1 MRRLPSY
8 FALLLLALQACTD
21 VEATNPYDPGAPAS
35 VKALGTL
42 RGRVL
47 LPDASPAVGAAVG
60 LSDTSVTTTTDAE
73 GRFTLSEVPEGAHLL
88 TVALDCHRSLAVAT
102 PTFDIGDEHE
112 QPDLQLEVA
121 TGTIEG
127 TVSFAGGPGGRLA
140 EVAVFQP
147 GGGAGTRPDDTGRF
161 ALTDARACAGQTVTA
176 VAYGYAPATASG
188 LEVGAGE
195 TLTLDEPLVLV
206 PLPGR
211 VSGRLV
217 LPAGDLGPAEGLG
230 VSVRAFGGEVVE
242 ARTAADGAF
251 SLAVPQ
257 GPATFVAAV
266 PGYRTVTTPLTV
278 PPSADDTVV
287 ADLGDVPLAWAFER
301 VSGRVALA
309 DGGDATAVRLSLGNA
324 ERQYP
329 ALASGT
335 GEFEFA
341 AVRAGTYT
349 LTATAF
355 GYTQVGAAPE
365 VVVADGAPVT
375 DLNVPLAVRPG
386 VLCGRVSFPPE
397 PGEAPAPPVD
407 TAGCPPLDPAGG
419 TLPDAHV
426 RVPTSGALE
435 ATLQADGYFRVE
447 PRAGFH
453 SVEIVRP
460 GYETLQRF
468 NVSVSDDAA
477 IPTDLGELRLDYARA
492 ALSGIVVV
500 ADCPPHP
507 VLVSVV
513 ATGPHGTQLV
523 IANVPGA
530 QPDGACVR
538 DGVFDFPALPVGDY
552 DLLVS
557 SDDYIAQSARVTVPA
572 AAGAPPLEIAL
583 AVNPATLRLTLSAEG
598 LAPAS
603 EDTPCDAQNGAPFA
617 ALEAALLG
625 TEGVGHPDCH
635 GEVVLSGLRPGTYAL
650 RLSGGD
656 DYGVLI
662 VPTVTLSPGGAVDL
676 GEQSLPYAT
685 GGLTGRILVP
695 EGESPENAIITLAGR
710 ASAVA
715 YTGADG
721 SYSFFGVRTDPTAV
735 LTASLPGFESQQRTV
750 AILRDRV
757 SPVEDI
763 RLALFPGRVR
773 GRVLPEGGGSAAGTR
788 VSIAGTALEDTTDEG
803 SAPGVE
809 PVVLPGTF
817 ALENLRAGT
826 YALEISRPG
835 DARFRVGSVPN
846 VLVPAGGDV
855 DVGTVELSRATGAAT
870 VDVTVEDAARLDAE
884 ALALVYGAVVGRLG
898 SRTPGESTRLE
909 ANAYLVPDCVAGAR
923 PCARIDFPA
932 VPVDA
937 YTLTIEREDYAP
949 STQEITLDVDGDAV
963 SVDSVLLA
971 ILPGQIAGT
980 VVDPEGTPL
989 AGVTVT
995 PAGGAPTTTNA
1006 AAPVGAFL
1014 AGGLREGS
1022 YAVTFTRAGYATT
1035 TLPSIGV
1042 TAGLTTDIGT
1052 IALAYA
1058 TGGLHGVVE
1067 LGDGASPAG
1076 VVVTAAH
1083 ESGLV
1088 ETTVTD
1094 AAGAWQLAD
1103 VRAGNWLVTAERE
1116 AYASD
1121 DANAVVSEDAE
1132 TDVGTLRL
1140 AVNPGRIVGR
1150 ILLGDDDPAVS
1161 PTSAVVE
1168 ILPVGTAQ
1176 VHPFEDGT
1184 FALVGLKAGVYSLSV
1199 TLTDYA
1205 PAEVQGL
1212 VVGAG
1217 MDADAGDVV
1226 LTDLKAPA
1234 APTLTLV
1241 PTFNPL
1247 SGLPETPAVQ
1257 AVAVLNPE
1265 AAPGLRGGVVQIGFD
1280 AEGVD
1285 PRDTDANFDPAH
1297 GLGQWQ
1303 MRTSALADWVRVP
1316 GDTPP
1321 FSIPV
1326 LIDKV
1331 TTIALRGV
1339 DAEGNAGE
1347 AAELAVMAIDD
1358 VPPASPTLREPITGC
1373 FAPSAL
1379 PGTRRCVVNADA
1391 VNIPIQP
1398 AGLADKSFGCYFVQS
1413 IAAPDQ
1419 TCAADGD
1426 CGGRGTCHA
1435 GFCLDAAALAWSPG
1449 SADCYPSATQYVTVF
1464 PEEDSKTFHCVRTY
1478 DRGGL
1483 ASAPT
1488 CMLIEEDSVQPVAPD
1503 LFPNEIEVRADSV
1516 AIFTLLPMDEFDA
1529 NISHF
1534 EKKPAGVNA
1543 QWTRARPEEAAA
1555 GSFAFDLAPGQEN
1568 ALSLR
1573 AVDFAGNTS
1582 EATTVYMDETSYG
1595 PVDETPAGVAYSA
1608 DFAGGRATWANP
1620 RGCDAL
1626 GQGRRCH
1633 FGLMTQDDGSQHEGT
1648 HQLGTAEGC
1657 FRDCLPGAGVA
1668 PLMVQSTFGLFYT
1681 QYQEAT
1687 AQNPRG
1693 THEIRALPYGADG
1706 EPGTADDA
1714 DLADDCCAL
1723 PGQAVDTNTA
1733 VVWLGAS
1740 DRMVVWVRFSVS
1752 NNVGTWK
1759 AYALPLNVDQVSGPH
1774 SPAESVTTQTLHQNA
1789 NLSGAPGDVAAN
1801 FSLAG
1806 DTLLF
1811 TANAAPRA
1819 WVKLLSG
1826 AGSIL
1831 GNIALPADFAGA
1843 VPFLTSTNT
1852 GLAGIL
1858 TPAAAPSERRLFQ
1871 VNSLDFRSAQAAGVC
1886 AANTCNAQQGCF
1898 KGVCFDLVRPAG
1910 GLPNLICT
1918 EPNGEHCG
1926 TPKALTTDGGLV
1938 AAVVTTTREGLDYDR
1953 VLLST
1958 GPGAAPRRLLER
1970 PGPLHDTVVNF
1981 DRLMTVDETSGTPRL
1996 LRIDPTDL
2004 TWRGLDPE
2012 VLAERNH
2019 PRPLGGWT
2027 AHVAPRANGRPGL
2040 ALFGNEVAGS
2050 PVTFALALPA
2060 HAQANAGDVQ
2070 PWNEGRGFATFG
2082 TVLAWAEVLTA
2093 AANNAPRFRLT
2104 VIDTGV
2110 LCAAGE
2116 AGCTPYRAC
2125 TADGLT
2131 CRDFKQLSA
2140 ETIAVG
2146 GVPQVALPAH
2156 FPIDVAVNGSQVML
2170 HATQALG
2177 GTALQYFMRDFV
2189 NNRTHSS
2196 LNAQSQLRGA
2206 GAAGE
2211 ALTQCDAAGFA
2222 SRGVANAIEDRI
2234 GCLNRLANGTW
2245 EFRLLIRASQA
2256 TNWNSAAVASTLFA
2270 NNAATHLGL
2279 LGNGTASEVF
2289 LIDDRTVVLESALGG
2304 GAGLTQPLLRL
2315 STPPG
2320 NTLGGQAD
2328 EYALLYQ
2335 RGDIAGLGLGRTVL
2349 APPNRL
2355 VFADTLLSMQA
2366 EIMRLDVLEGTL
2378 ERLTNDE
2385 AVQVQPGVS
2394 TSGLLV
2400 YVDHRYFLTA
2410 QGGYRARPSFT
2421 VRGLP

>member
-1 MRRLPSY
+1 MRHLPSY

-35 VKALGTL
+35 VKAPGTL
-42 RGRVL
+42 HGRVL
-47 LPDASPAVGAAVG
+47 LPDASPAAGAAVG
-60 LSDTSVTTTTDAE
+60 LADTSVSATTDAE
-73 GRFTLSEVPEGAHLL
+73 GRFTLTEVPEGSHLL
-88 TVALDCHRSLAVAT
+88 TVALDCHRSVAIAT
-102 PTFDIGDEHE
+102 AAFDIGDEHT
-112 QPDLQLEVA
+112 QPDIRLEVA
-121 TGTIEG
+121 TGTLRG

-140 EVAVFQP
+140 EVSVFQP
-147 GGGAGTRPDDTGRF
+147 GGGAGTRPDDAGRF

-176 VAYGYAPATASG
+176 IAYGYAPATATG
-188 LEVGAGE
+188 LEVRPGE
-195 TLTLDEPLVLV
+195 ALDLPEPLILV

-211 VSGRLV
+211 VAGRLV
-217 LPAGDLGPAEGLG
+217 LPAGDSGPVEGLG
-230 VSVRAFGGEVVE
+230 VTVRAFGGEVVE

-278 PPSADDTVV
+278 PPSADDSVV

-301 VSGRVALA
+301 VSGRVTLA
-309 DGGDATAVRLSLGNA
+309 DGGDAAAVRLALGNA
-324 ERQYP
+324 DRQYP
-329 ALASGT
+329 ALASAT

-349 LTATAF
+349 LTASAF
-355 GYTQVGAAPE
+355 GYAQVGAPPE

-375 DLNVPLAVRPG
+375 GLDVPLAVRPG

-397 PGEAPAPPVD
+397 PGEAPAPAPE
-407 TAGCPPLDPAGG
+407 TTGCPPLAPAGG
-419 TLPDAHV
+419 TVPDAHV

-453 SVEIVRP
+453 SVELVRP

-468 NVSVSDDAA
+468 NVSVSDDPAN
-477 IPTDLGELRLDYARA
+477 PTDLGELRMDYARA
-492 ALSGIVVV
+492 ALSGRVVV

-530 QPDGACVR
+530 QADGACVQS
-538 DGVFDFPALPVGDY
+538 GVFDFPALPVGDY

-557 SDDYIAQSARVTVPA
+557 SDDYIARTQRVTVPA

-583 AVNPATLRLTLSAEG
+583 AVNPATLRLALSAEG
-598 LAPAS
+598 LAPVDAQ
-603 EDTPCDAQNGAPFA
+603 TPCDAQNGAPFA

-635 GEVVLSGLRPGTYAL
+635 GEVVLDGLRPGTYAL

-695 EGESPENAIITLAGR
+695 DGESPENAIVTLAGR
-710 ASAVA
+710 SSAVA

-788 VSIAGTALEDTTDEG
+788 VSIAGTAIEDTTDEG

-817 ALENLRAGT
+817 ALENIRAGT
-826 YALEISRPG
+826 YALEVSRPG

-855 DVGTVELSRATGAAT
+855 DVGTVELSRATGAVT

-909 ANAYLVPDCVAGAR
+909 ANAYLVPDCLAGGR
-923 PCARIDFPA
+923 PCARIEFPS

-937 YTLTIEREDYAP
+937 YTLTVEREDYAP
-949 STQEITLDVDGDAV
+949 STQEVTLDVDGDAV
-963 SVDSVLLA
+963 AVDSVLLA

-980 VVDPEGTPL
+980 VVGPDGAPL

-995 PAGGAPTTTNA
+995 PAGSAPTTTNA

-1022 YAVTFTRAGYATT
+1022 YAVTFARAGHATT

-1103 VRAGNWLVTAERE
+1103 VRAGHWLVTAERE
-1116 AYASD
+1116 AYVSD
-1121 DANAVVSEDAE
+1121 DTNAVVSEDAE

-1150 ILLGDDDPAVS
+1150 IVPGDADPAVS
-1161 PTSAVVE
+1161 PADAVVE

-1184 FALVGLKAGVYSLSV
+1184 FALEGLKAGVYSISV
-1199 TLTDYA
+1199 SLTDYVS
-1205 PAEVQGL
+1205 AEVQGL

-1217 MDADAGDVV
+1217 GDADAGDVV

-1234 APTLTLV
+1234 APTLALV
-1241 PTFNPL
+1241 PAFVPL

-1257 AVAVLNPE
+1257 AVPVI
-1265 AAPGLRGGVVQIGFD
+1265 APPVPPAPRSGRVQIGFD

-1285 PRDTDANFDPAH
+1285 PRDTDANFDPERGA
-1297 GLGQWQ
+1297 GRWQ
-1303 MRTSALADWVRVP
+1303 MRTSALADWVALP
-1316 GDTPP
+1316 GAAPP

-1326 LIDKV
+1326 PMDKV
-1331 TTIALRGV
+1331 TTIAVRAV
-1339 DAEGNAGE
+1339 DAAGNAGE
-1347 AAELAVMAIDD
+1347 PAELAVMAIDD
-1358 VPPASPTLREPITGC
+1358 TPPTAPVLREPITGC
-1373 FAPSAL
+1373 FTAGVVA
-1379 PGTRRCVVNADA
+1379 GARRCVVNADA

-1398 AGLADKSFGCYFVQS
+1398 AGLGDKSFGCYFLQS
-1413 IAAPDQ
+1413 IAAPEQACTADADCEGRE
-1419 TCAADGD
+1419 TCL
-1426 CGGRGTCHA
+1426 A
-1435 GFCLDAAALAWSPG
+1435 GFCLDATALPWSPG
-1449 SADCYPSATQYVTVF
+1449 AGDCYPASTQYVTVF
-1464 PEEDSKTFHCVRTY
+1464 PEEGSRTFHCLRTY

-1483 ASAPT
+1483 ASAPS
-1488 CMLIEEDSVQPVAPD
+1488 CMLIEEDSTLPDTPD
-1503 LFPNEIEVRADSV
+1503 LFPNEVEVRGDSV
-1516 AIFTLLPMDEFDA
+1516 NVFTLLPAASYDR
-1529 NISHF
+1529 NIAYF
-1534 EKKPAGVNA
+1534 EKKSARPGAN
-1543 QWTRARPEEAAA
+1543 WTRASLEEATA
-1555 GSFAFDLAPGQEN
+1555 GAFDFTLLPGQEN

-1573 AVDFAGNTS
+1573 AVDYAGNAS
-1582 EATTVYMDETSYG
+1582 ETATVYIDETSSG
-1595 PVDETPAGVAYSA
+1595 AVDATATGVAHTT
-1608 DFAGGRATWANP
+1608 DFDGARITWTHP

-1633 FGLMTQDDGSQHEGT
+1633 FDVMSLDDASPHDT
-1648 HQLGTAEGC
+1648 PRALAAADGC

-1668 PLMVQSTFGLFYT
+1668 PLVVHSSFGLFYT
-1681 QYQEAT
+1681 HYQEAT

-1693 THEIRALPYGADG
+1693 THEIRALPFGADG

-1714 DLADDCCAL
+1714 ALADDCCAL
-1723 PGQAVDTNTA
+1723 AGQAVDTNA
-1733 VVWLGAS
+1733 GIVWLGAS
-1740 DRMVVWVRFSVS
+1740 DRLVVWVRLSVA

-1759 AYALPLNVDQVSGPH
+1759 AYALPLNYDAVAQLKL
-1774 SPAESVTTQTLHQNA
+1774 PAAAVTTQTLYTNN
-1789 NLSGAPGDVAAN
+1789 NLSGAPTDVAAN

-1811 TANAAPRA
+1811 TGNEAPRA
-1819 WVKLLSG
+1819 WVKILSG
-1826 AGSIL
+1826 AASVL
-1831 GNIALPADFAGA
+1831 GDISLPADHAGRL
-1843 VPFLTSTNT
+1843 PFLTATSA

-1858 TPAAAPSERRLFQ
+1858 VPTAAPAERRLFH
-1871 VNSLDFRSAQAAGVC
+1871 VESLDFRSVQAAGAC
-1886 AANTCNAQQGCF
+1886 AANTCNAQQGCL
-1898 KGVCFDLVRPAG
+1898 KGVCFDVVRPAAG
-1910 GLPNLICT
+1910 PLDLACGPNNAAT
-1918 EPNGEHCG
+1918 CG
-1926 TPKALTTDGGLV
+1926 APQALLTDGGLV
-1938 AAVVTTTREGLDYDR
+1938 AAVVTTTVEGLSYDR

-1958 GPGAAPRRLLER
+1958 GVGVPPTLLLQR
-1970 PGPLHDTVVNF
+1970 PGPLHDTVLNL
-1981 DRLMTVDETSGTPRL
+1981 DRLVTIDETSGAPRL
-1996 LRIDPTDL
+1996 LRIEPTDL
-2004 TWRGLDPE
+2004 VWRGLDPE

-2019 PRPLGGWT
+2019 PRPLGTWV

-2040 ALFGNEVAGS
+2040 ALLGNDPGGGAE
-2050 PVTFALALPA
+2050 PVVLSLPA

-2070 PWNEGRGFATFG
+2070 PWTEGRGFATSG

-2093 AANNAPRFRLT
+2093 VNNVPRFRLT
-2104 VIDTGV
+2104 AIDTAV
-2110 LCAAGE
+2110 LCAAGD

-2140 ETIAVG
+2140 DTVSLGAAPPAAVAG
-2146 GVPQVALPAH
+2146 HYPL
-2156 FPIDVAVNGSQVML
+2156 DVAVNGSQVML
-2170 HATQALG
+2170 HATQALWAG
-2177 GTALQYFMRDFV
+2177 ALQYFMRDFV
-2189 NNRTHSS
+2189 NNRTHSNV
-2196 LNAQSQLRGA
+2196 NAASQIRGA
-2206 GAAGE
+2206 DASAAGR
-2211 ALTQCDAAGFA
+2211 LTQCDAVGFA
-2222 SRGVANAIEDRI
+2222 TRGAGNGVEDRI
-2234 GCLNRLANGTW
+2234 GCLNRLGNGTW
-2245 EFRLLIRASQA
+2245 EFRLVVRASQA
-2256 TNWNSAAVASTLFA
+2256 TNWNSATPTSTVFA
-2270 NNAATHLGL
+2270 NNAITHLGV

-2289 LIDDRTVVLESALGG
+2289 LIDERTVVLESAIGG

-2315 STPPG
+2315 STAPG
-2320 NTLGGQAD
+2320 NTLGGASD
-2328 EYALLYQ
+2328 EYTLLYQ
-2335 RGDIAGLGLGRTVL
+2335 RGDVAGLGLGRTVL
-2349 APPNRL
+2349 SPPNRL
-2355 VFADTLLSMQA
+2355 VFADTLLSLQA
-2366 EIMRLDVLEGTL
+2366 EIMRLDVVDGAL

-2385 AVQVQPGVS
+2385 AVQVQPGANS
-2394 TSGLLV
+2394 SGMLF

-2410 QGGYRARPSFT
+2410 QGGYRARPALT
-2421 VRGLP
+2421 MRGLP